1 MAAKILVIGGTGRL
15 GRPVVARL
23 RDAGCEVRVLTRHPS
38 DGGDG
43 VEHVAGNLFTG
54 AGLEPAMAGVAT
66 VVNCAGS
73 AKGDEEMAVK
83 LVRAMARAGKPHLV
97 NISVVGADRVPVRS
111 RVDRAMFGYFAA
123 KLAAERMVAASG
135 LPWTTLRA
143 TQFYDAFVSLA
154 RQMSKLPVMPVAAG
168 VRFQPVDTGEVAARV
183 AEFALGEPAGLA
195 PEMAGPRVYGMAELL
210 RGYLRVSRR
219 HRLLLPMRMPGG
231 AARAVR
237 GGANLAPEGATL
249 CRRTWE
255 EFLADEVG
263 SRAGAPR
270 GSVGRPRK

>member
-1 MAAKILVIGGTGRL
+1 MAVKILVIGGTGRL

-43 VEHVAGNLFTG
+43 VEHVAGNLSTG

-73 AKGDEEMAVK
+73 ARGDEEMAVK

-123 KLAAERMVAASG
+123 KLSAERVVASSG

-143 TQFYDAFVSLA
+143 TQFHDAFLLVA

-168 VRFQPVDTGEVAARV
+168 VRFQPVDTGEVAVRV
-183 AEFALGEPAGLA
+183 AELALGEPAGLA

-210 RGYLRVSRR
+210 RGYLMVGRR

-231 AARAVR
+231 AARALR
-237 GGANLAPEGATL
+237 DGANLAPEGATL
-249 CRRTWE
+249 GRRTWE

-263 SRAGAPR
+263 SRPRAAR
-270 GSVGRPRK
+270 GSVRRPRT